1 MYFHKILCTYNLF
14 KVNIIFQSIPHKI
27 TMYRLYLPNKI
38 FMDIKNAFNLKTYYS
53 KYSKSKG
60 QKHEVNY
67 LMGIWHNDL
76 T

>member
-67 LMGIWHNDL
+67 LMGI
-76 T
+76 

>member
-1 MYFHKILCTYNLF
+1 MDFHKILCTYNLF
-14 KVNIIFQSIPHKI
+14 KANIIFQSIPHKI
-27 TMYRLYLPNKI
+27 AMYRLYLPNKI